1 MAVLNIEW
9 QEEDTWQGEDI
20 GKEKAPLLNREC
32 SPDAI
37 RMFCPYNGTADTLC
51 SILIQGGRG

>member
-1 MAVLNIEW
+1 MAVLNIE
-9 QEEDTWQGEDI
+9 WQGEDI

-37 RMFCPYNGTADTLC
+37 RTFCPYNETGPF
-51 SILIQGGRG
+51 QPKGG

>member
-20 GKEKAPLLNREC
+20 GKEKAPLLNRQC
-32 SPDAI
+32 SPDTI
-37 RMFCPYNGTADTLC
+37 RLLFPCNGTTDAVW
-51 SILIQGGRG
+51 